1 MTLNAPTSRYALLTQ
16 LSAQTSSEERRD
28 LLRKVTSALGH
39 TEHSESE
46 FAELDGVLS
55 VVAQE
60 YSVGVRTEFARLV
73 AAANS
78 RFPLA
83 SEKLAFD
90 DIAVAS
96 PILRS
101 SQILSEETLMKVVEG
116 KSQPHLMAVTQRTT
130 VSQRVSEALVE
141 HGDDAVV
148 TSLLAN
154 DRAEIAHTTYETV
167 ARRAESSPALQAPLV
182 RRKNVPVDILHDL
195 YARVEADLR
204 REIVDKFGQ
213 TEPGELEKAF
223 ERSRTRMDKAYRR
236 RPEDFTA
243 AQGRVAQYGARGE
256 LKPALLATLL
266 REGAAART
274 SFMLAFARLADI
286 EFDVV
291 EPAVQ
296 DGDIDTLALL
306 CRGAGF
312 DKGLFVTIA
321 VGLDK
326 SERGMANA
334 DKFGQLYESV
344 PVQAAQR
351 ALRFWKVRA
360 TG

>member
-1 MTLNAPTSRYALLTQ
+1 MSAAQSRYALLTE
-16 LSAQTSSEERRD
+16 LSAQTSSDQRRD
-28 LLRKVTSALGH
+28 LLRKVTAALGH
-39 TEHSESE
+39 GAHSESE

-73 AAANS
+73 AASTS

-90 DIAVAS
+90 DIVVAA
-96 PILRS
+96 PILRDS
-101 SQILSEETLMKVVEG
+101 RVLSEATLLKVVEG
-116 KSQPHLMAVTQRTT
+116 KSQPHLMAVTQRAS
-130 VSQRVSEALVE
+130 VSQRVSHALAE
-141 HGDDAVV
+141 HGSDAVV

-154 DRAEIAHTTYETV
+154 QNADIAHATYETV
-167 ARRAESSPALQAPLV
+167 ARRAEASPALQAPLV
-182 RRKNVPVDILHDL
+182 RRANVPVDILHDL

-204 REIVDKFGQ
+204 REIVTKFGE
-213 TEPGELEKAF
+213 TPPGELEKAF
-223 ERSRTRMDKAYRR
+223 ERSRARTDKAYRR

-243 AQGRVAQYGARGE
+243 AQGRVAQYGARGQ
-256 LKPALLATLL
+256 LQPALLATLL
-266 REGAAART
+266 REGMASRT

-286 EFDVV
+286 EYDVV

-312 DKGLFVTIA
+312 DKALFVAIA
-321 VGLDK
+321 VGLDT
-326 SERGMANA
+326 SERGMAKA
-334 DKFGQLYESV
+334 ESFGKLYESV